1 MIQVYVFVYCVESCS
16 FAELRIMD
24 IIGLYMLNTSEY
36 TEEKIHEALKT
47 LYTDR
52 KNEFDELPQVL
63 GKNKMDEMEN
73 GKEFI
78 LNFCLDVGDSF
89 KTWTGQKPPST
100 TSPQK
105 ALTILRQIGKGKT
118 SMNQLTHAL
127 NIVYNISE
135 EFKEIY
141 RRLK

>member
-1 MIQVYVFVYCVESCS
+1 MSIE
-16 FAELRIMD
+16 
-24 IIGLYMLNTSEY
+24 GLYMLNTPEY

-52 KNEFDELPQVL
+52 KNEFNELSLVFL
-63 GKNKMDEMEN
+63 GKKKLNEMEN
-73 GKEFI
+73 WKEFV

-89 KTWTGQKPPST
+89 KTWTNQKPPSA

-105 ALTILRQIGKGKT
+105 ALTILRQIGNGKT
-118 SMNQLTHAL
+118 SMNQLTHVL
-127 NIVYNISE
+127 NIAYNLSA